1 MGAMVDI
8 LRCGSFSGEKRLFEF
23 PDVSWMENSLGPRNR
38 GSYG

>member
-23 PDVSWMENSLGPRNR
+23 PDVCVGWRILWGL
-38 GSYG
+38 